1 MNEYEVYKKSLGNIP
16 EFMKKYLELDIVK
29 RLKGISLLCG
39 MDYASKAAYD
49 FPYYISRYDHSVNVA
64 LITWKLTHE
73 KTATIAALFHD
84 ISTPVFSHV
93 IDYFNNDLVNQE
105 STEELTGDIL
115 RESIELN
122 EYLKEDDIDLEDVIN
137 FKKFSIVDIDRP
149 GVCADRIDGTI
160 CSAINWTKSANGK
173 ECASIIDDLI
183 VSKNEKGV
191 KEIAFKS
198 IDKAELFTRLNDEI
212 NRETHTNNDNYMMNL
227 LSDIVRISIEENI
240 TDYKSLFY
248 ITERELIECI
258 EDNLDLNEE
267 LKKKWNLFKS
277 IKEIPVIEM
286 PVIKNKII
294 NPLVVDKRL
303 KKML

>member
-1 MNEYEVYKKSLGNIP
+1 MNEYEIYRKSLGNIP
-16 EFMKKYLELDIVK
+16 EFMKKYLELDIMK

-39 MDYASKAAYD
+39 MDYASKAVYD

-64 LITWKLTHE
+64 LITWKLTHD
-73 KTATIAALFHD
+73 KTETIAALFHD

-93 IDYFNNDLVNQE
+93 IDYFNNDLERQE

-115 RESIELN
+115 RGSLELN
-122 EYLKEDDIDLEDVIN
+122 KCLEEDNIDIEDVIN

-160 CSAINWTKSANGK
+160 CSAINWIKSVSGK
-173 ECASIIDDLI
+173 ECASIIDDLTI
-183 VSKNEKGV
+183 SKNENGV
-191 KEIAFKS
+191 REIAFRS
-198 IDKAELFTRLNDEI
+198 MDKATLFTRLNDEI
-212 NRETHTNNDNYMMNL
+212 NQATHTNNDNYMMNL
-227 LSDIVRISIEENI
+227 LSDIVRISIEEGI

-267 LKKKWNLFKS
+267 LKNKWNIFKS
-277 IKEIPVIEM
+277 IKEIPIIEM

>member
-1 MNEYEVYKKSLGNIP
+1 MNEYEIYRKSLGNIP
-16 EFMKKYLELDIVK
+16 DFIKKYLELDIMK

-64 LITWKLTHE
+64 LITWKLTHD
-73 KTATIAALFHD
+73 KTQSIAALFHD

-93 IDYFNNDLVNQE
+93 IDYLNNDLVKQE

-115 RESIELN
+115 RESDE
-122 EYLKEDDIDLEDVIN
+122 LKECLKIDNIDIEDVID
-137 FKKFSIVDIDRP
+137 FKKFSIVDIERP
-149 GVCADRIDGTI
+149 GVCADRIDGTL
-160 CSAINWTKSANGK
+160 CSAINWLKSTNGK
-173 ECASIIDDLI
+173 ECASIVDDLI
-183 VSKNEKGV
+183 VSKNELGV
-191 KEIAFKS
+191 KEIAFRS
-198 IDKAELFTRLNDEI
+198 IDKATLFTRLNDEV

-227 LSDIVRISIEENI
+227 LSDIVKLALEEGI

-248 ITERELIECI
+248 ITEREFIECI

-267 LKKKWNLFKS
+267 LKEKWNLFKS
-277 IKEIPVIEM
+277 IKEIPIIKM
-286 PVIKNKII
+286 PDIKNKII

>member
-1 MNEYEVYKKSLGNIP
+1 MNEYEIYRKSLGNIP
-16 EFMKKYLELDIVK
+16 DFMNKYLELDIMK

-39 MDYASKAAYD
+39 MDYASKAVYD

-64 LITWKLTHE
+64 LITWKLTHD
-73 KTATIAALFHD
+73 KTECIAALFHD

-93 IDYFNNDLVNQE
+93 IDYFNNDLERQE

-115 RESIELN
+115 RESLEFNKCL
-122 EYLKEDDIDLEDVIN
+122 EEDNIDIEDVID

-149 GVCADRIDGTI
+149 GVCADRIDGTL
-160 CSAINWTKSANGK
+160 CSAINWIKSTNGK
-173 ECASIIDDLI
+173 VCASIIDDLI
-183 VSKNEKGV
+183 VSRNENGIR
-191 KEIAFKS
+191 EIAFRS
-198 IDKAELFTRLNDEI
+198 ADKATLFTKLNDEI
-212 NRETHTNNDNYMMNL
+212 NEATHTNNDNYMMNL
-227 LSDIVRISIEENI
+227 LSDIVRISIEKGI

-258 EDNLDLNEE
+258 EDNLDLSEE
-267 LKKKWNLFKS
+267 LRKKWNMFKS
-277 IKEIPVIEM
+277 IREIPVIEM